1 MIELG
6 RRDKERTIELSDP
19 EFETADIVD
28 KVLRIMAKS
37 RKITEMTPTSHRPIL
52 RFIDKYDLQFERQ
65 NIRGEIAL
73 MLALPR
79 EEEIDD
85 ILIMFDLAC
94 GLQDWGLCGA
104 IVERSLTFEMSEFT
118 DEFGEAKEGGT
129 PLDPMTMDF
138 ERYRQLS
145 SGVAWALSRASLKLH
160 DSTTKM
166 SDYWRKKAMAD
177 EFVRLMQLK
186 GEFQDIRLRARQLT
200 ILGAPRDR

>member
-19 EFETADIVD
+19 ELETADIVD
-28 KVLRIMAKS
+28 KVLRIMVKS

-129 PLDPMTMDF
+129 PLDPM
-138 ERYRQLS
+138 
-145 SGVAWALSRASLKLH
+145 ALSRASLKLH

-186 GEFQDIRLRARQLT
+186 GEFQDSRLRARQLT